1 MVNWRRPRREIR
13 IWGVQ
18 IRGLRGVSFLCT
30 LSALKFSE
38 SLVRFISALTQLIA
52 TVVLAGTNP
61 SMKATIALGLLV
73 FVFTIFEGMLENW
86 RV

>member
-1 MVNWRRPRREIR
+1 MEFHFFVP
-13 IWGVQ
+13 
-18 IRGLRGVSFLCT
+18 

-73 FVFTIFEGMLENW
+73 FVFTVFEGMLENW